1 MVLTPI
7 FVGKGGIFVG
17 LRREVL
23 EAKEEREKNEAANAV
38 EVSNSDNS
46 DDRDF
51 HGIFWNMLHD
61 KFIGDD

>member
-1 MVLTPI
+1 M
-7 FVGKGGIFVG
+7 G

-23 EAKEEREKNEAANAV
+23 EAEEERERNEAANAV
-38 EVSNSDNS
+38 EVSNSNDS

-51 HGIFWNMLHD
+51 HGIFWNILHD

>member
-1 MVLTPI
+1 M
-7 FVGKGGIFVG
+7 G

-23 EAKEEREKNEAANAV
+23 EAEEERELNEAANAV
-38 EVSNSDNS
+38 EVSDSGDP
-46 DDRDF
+46 DDRNF